1 MVLNAIIKSNNRR
14 RLHILQDEV
23 HY

>member
-1 MVLNAIIKSNNRR
+1 MVLNAIIKSNNKR